1 MDIDRVVV
9 FIANF
14 FKRRSHAMVAI
25 VALNEISEIKKLLI
39 YHSLLRNH
47 EQIHWSMNLHV
58 SNIEISCISYVSIR
72 SVCKYHLINW
82 TSTRNVAPWDIFEQ
96 HQGKF
101 EKLVSYKPRSLYL
114 SFYSLFIYL
123 PSLSRQSVV

>member
-47 EQIHWSMNLHV
+47 EQIH
-58 SNIEISCISYVSIR
+58 
-72 SVCKYHLINW
+72 
-82 TSTRNVAPWDIFEQ
+82 
-96 HQGKF
+96 
-101 EKLVSYKPRSLYL
+101 
-114 SFYSLFIYL
+114 
-123 PSLSRQSVV
+123 